1 MGGDGGVG
9 AGVGGGG
16 GRRESSIKS
25 HGYIGPNVGP
35 CQKRCS
41 GLVKI
46 VSLVSKA
53 MGI

>member
-1 MGGDGGVG
+1 MGGGGGGGV
-9 AGVGGGG
+9 G

-25 HGYIGPNVGP
+25 HGYVGPNVGP
-35 CQKRCS
+35 CQKCRS

-53 MGI
+53 MCI